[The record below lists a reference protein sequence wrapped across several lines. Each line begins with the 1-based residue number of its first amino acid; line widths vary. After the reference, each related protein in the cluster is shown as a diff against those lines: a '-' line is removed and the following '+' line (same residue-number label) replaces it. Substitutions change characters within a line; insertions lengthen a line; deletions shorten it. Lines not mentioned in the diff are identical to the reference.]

1 MGTAREVGAGGLEN
15 CDQAD
20 RAEQGKGLLYGILVL
35 RRVLDAEGQGTSHVH
50 GRGEGKALLLLNERI
65 GRGSAGLTTGV
76 GLLSSRALA
85 SAAYTC
91 LMMPAASSPE
101 MSGVRQAANFDRG
114 SAKPC
119 CSA

>member
-65 GRGSAGLTTGV
+65 GARLRRFDDGGGPDLFAGLGF
-76 GLLSSRALA
+76 R
-85 SAAYTC
+85 
-91 LMMPAASSPE
+91 
-101 MSGVRQAANFDRG
+101 RI
-114 SAKPC
+114 
-119 CSA
+119 